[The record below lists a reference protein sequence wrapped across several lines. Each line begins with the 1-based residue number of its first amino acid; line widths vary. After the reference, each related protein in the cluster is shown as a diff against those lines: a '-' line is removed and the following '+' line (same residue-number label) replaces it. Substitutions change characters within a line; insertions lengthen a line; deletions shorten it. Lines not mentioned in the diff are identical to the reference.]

1 MKLLQYKGYYGSI
14 EASIE
19 DDCLYGKLEF
29 IDPLVN
35 FEGSNVKELDR
46 AFKEA
51 VDDYLVDCE
60 NLDREPSKPYKGSFN
75 VRIGANLHKQ
85 AVISA
90 REQDVNLNEFVKH
103 SIEQAV
109 NR

>member
-14 EASIE
+14 EASVE

-35 FEGSNVKELDR
+35 FEGRNVKELDDS
-46 AFKEA
+46 FKEA
-51 VDDYLVDCE
+51 VDDYLADCKKLGRNPE
-60 NLDREPSKPYKGSFN
+60 KPYKGSFN
-75 VRIGANLHKQ
+75 VRIGPDLHKK
-85 AVISA
+85 ALITA
-90 REQDVNLNEFVKH
+90 REQNVNLNEFVKH

-109 NR
+109 NH